1 MSTELRPQQRPD
13 LSHYV
18 GRNVKKV
25 VKLKGGGKW
34 RIRLDGDV
42 IIENKDENLPKPEI
56 EGLTLVRVMLSEM
69 DTRLLFGHPDPE
81 SQEVKNQEE
90 VTLNPIKY
98 SITDPQQWGGKEIE
112 PQRLDPEERE
122 FVNHLRRTL
131 PQDPS
136 QERVVDGPEEGEE

>member
-1 MSTELRPQQRPD
+1 MT
-13 LSHYV
+13 
-18 GRNVKKV
+18 
-25 VKLKGGGKW
+25 
-34 RIRLDGDV
+34 
-42 IIENKDENLPKPEI
+42 IENKDESIPKPEI
-56 EGLTLVRVMLSEM
+56 EGLTLVRVMLSET

-98 SITDPQQWGGKEIE
+98 SITDPAQWGGKEIE